1 MTMSSA
7 PLSPLGTLL
16 TARRLD
22 GAPLAFAERDV
33 LSRAS
38 FQKRVA
44 ALSSFIAAQP
54 GRDWL
59 VAEDD
64 AGDVAVSL
72 FALLHAGK
80 RPVLPANHQKGHLA
94 ALARTADGVV
104 DAELLVRAEEIEASL
119 LKPFDPAQA
128 ELVLHTSGSSGAPEA
143 FTKPFHCL
151 EAEVRTL
158 HGTFAG
164 DAPRHVLATVPAH
177 HIYGLL
183 FRILWP
189 LAAGWTFERGM
200 LRYPEDLPHAL
211 AAHEDAHLV
220 SSPAFLKR
228 AVEVLD
234 WKAAHAL
241 KGIFSS
247 GGPLAPDVAAVYNTR
262 LPQPLYEVYG
272 STETGGIGYRAV
284 KDAANPPRW
293 TPLSGVALSLGP
305 ESRLA
310 VTSPHIPEG
319 MFQTEDVAELFAD
332 GAFML
337 KGRADRIV
345 KIEERRVSLTEIEKR
360 LSALAGLKEA
370 RCIPLEG
377 ATRLL
382 LGVAAVLSEEGW
394 EKLRA
399 EGKAAFAKGL
409 RDHLSGHL
417 PPASLP
423 RKWRFVSMLPEN
435 AQGKV
440 TEEALAGLFSP
451 AAGQRMAPHVLE
463 ESRTEK
469 EAQLRLVPDLSLS
482 WFEGHFDI
490 APVLPG
496 LAQLA
501 WAVEEGRRL
510 FGEGRPVCRLEVVK
524 FFDVVKPGT
533 ELTLRLT
540 HEPDKNRLLF
550 HYESA
555 GGDHSKGR
563 ILFGEAA

>member
-1 MTMSSA
+1 MTGTPLSALGDFLAEDRLDDA
-7 PLSPLGTLL
+7 PLVCAGKNSY
-16 TARRLD
+16 
-22 GAPLAFAERDV
+22 
-33 LSRAS
+33 SRAL
-38 FQKRVA
+38 FQRHVSSLA
-44 ALSSFIAAQP
+44 AHLSAQP
-54 GRDWL
+54 GEGWL
-59 VAEDD
+59 IAEED
-64 AGDVAVSL
+64 AWDVAVSL

-80 RPVLPANHQKGHLA
+80 RPVLPANHQEGHLA
-94 ALARTADGVV
+94 VLTRTVDGVITADLLTRTAER
-104 DAELLVRAEEIEASL
+104 DAPP
-119 LKPFDPAQA
+119 LKSFDPALA

-164 DAPRHVLATVPAH
+164 KAPRHVLATVPAH

-211 AAHEDAHLV
+211 AAHEEAHLV

-234 WKAAHAL
+234 WDAARAL

-247 GGPLAPDVAAVYNTR
+247 GGPLAPEVAAVYNTR

-360 LSALAGLKEA
+360 LSALAGIKEA

-377 ATRLL
+377 GTRLL

-399 EGKAAFAKGL
+399 DGKPAFAKGL

-423 RKWRFVSMLPEN
+423 RKWRFISALPEN
-435 AQGKV
+435 TQGKV
-440 TEEALAGLFSP
+440 TEEALANLFEAVS
-451 AAGQRMAPHVLE
+451 GRRMAPQVLE
-463 ESRTEK
+463 ENQTENG
-469 EAQLRLVPDLSLS
+469 AQLRLVPGLPLS

-510 FGEGRPVCRLEVVK
+510 FGEERPVCRVEVVK

-533 ELTLRLT
+533 ELTLRLS
-540 HEPDKNRLLF
+540 HEPEKNRLLF

-555 GGDHSKGR
+555 GGEHSKGR
-563 ILFGEAA
+563 ILFGGAA

>member
-1 MTMSSA
+1 MTGT
-7 PLSPLGTLL
+7 PLSALGSVL
-16 TARRLD
+16 TEDRPD
-22 GAPLAFAERDV
+22 DAPLAFAGQNVYSCAR
-33 LSRAS
+33 
-38 FQKRVA
+38 FQKCVA
-44 ALSSFIAAQP
+44 ALSALVAAQP

-59 VAEDD
+59 IAEDD
-64 AGDVAVSL
+64 AWDVAVSL
-72 FALLHAGK
+72 FAVLHAGK
-80 RPVLPANHQKGHLA
+80 RPVLPANHQEGHLA
-94 ALARTADGVV
+94 ALARTADGVIAA
-104 DAELLVRAEEIEASL
+104 DFLARAEEGDAPS
-119 LKPFDPAQA
+119 LKPFDPAQT

-164 DAPRHVLATVPAH
+164 NTTRHVLATVPAH

-200 LRYPEDLPHAL
+200 LRYPEELPHAL
-211 AAHEDAHLV
+211 AAHEKAHLV

-234 WKAAHAL
+234 WNAAHAL

-247 GGPLAPDVAAVYNTR
+247 GGPLSPDVAAVYNTR
-262 LPQPLYEVYG
+262 LPRPLYEVYG

-293 TPLSGVALSLGP
+293 TPLSGVALSLGR
-305 ESRLA
+305 ENRLA

-319 MFQTEDVAELFAD
+319 MFQTEDVAELFED
-332 GAFML
+332 GAFLL

-345 KIEERRVSLTEIEKR
+345 KIEEKRISLTEIEKR
-360 LSALAGLKEA
+360 LTALSEVKEA
-370 RCIPLEG
+370 RCIPLAG
-377 ATRLL
+377 STRLS

-399 EGKAAFAKGL
+399 GGKPAFTKGL
-409 RDHLSGHL
+409 REYLSGHL

-423 RKWRFVSMLPEN
+423 RKWRFVSALPEN

-440 TEEALAGLFSP
+440 TEDALAGLF
-451 AAGQRMAPHVLE
+451 AASSGRRMAPHVLE

-469 EAQLRLVPDLSLS
+469 EAQLRLTPDLSLS

-510 FGEGRPVCRLEVVK
+510 FGEERPVCRLEVVK

-540 HEPDKNRLLF
+540 HEPEKNRLLF

-555 GGDHSKGR
+555 GGEHSKGR